1 MISLYTYC
9 LECLVLELSIELYSL
24 ALLNA
29 VHECNVKQFADNQF
43 FKVKRHCL
51 SGSGKKFSDFIHAS
65 LSITYL
71 NFL

>member
-51 SGSGKKFSDFIHAS
+51 SGSGKKLVISFTQD
-65 LSITYL
+65 YP
-71 NFL
+71 